1 MNVTV
6 ENGNDFTQDFTIVA
20 YANSTKVCTQDVEDL
35 LPHAQRKIVLTIDTV
50 DLEKGNYAISVWSRI
65 LPWINVTM
73 VGDLTCDGMVD
84 IVDIAMAAY
93 AFGSSPGHSR
103 WDIICDVTNDN
114 TIDIVDVAVVAY
126 EFGKVDP

>member
-1 MNVTV
+1 
-6 ENGNDFTQDFTIVA
+6 
-20 YANSTKVCTQDVEDL
+20 
-35 LPHAQRKIVLTIDTV
+35 
-50 DLEKGNYAISVWSRI
+50 
-65 LPWINVTM
+65 
-73 VGDLTCDGMVD
+73 
-84 IVDIAMAAY
+84 MAAY